1 MKQQLQ
7 ENKMGIINIMGMVE
21 VVYAYG
27 VACGQA
33 VGEAGLIRILSQ
45 MV

>member
-1 MKQQLQ
+1 
-7 ENKMGIINIMGMVE
+7 MGIINIMGMVE

-33 VGEAGLIRILSQ
+33 VGEAGLYRLISQ
-45 MV
+45 II